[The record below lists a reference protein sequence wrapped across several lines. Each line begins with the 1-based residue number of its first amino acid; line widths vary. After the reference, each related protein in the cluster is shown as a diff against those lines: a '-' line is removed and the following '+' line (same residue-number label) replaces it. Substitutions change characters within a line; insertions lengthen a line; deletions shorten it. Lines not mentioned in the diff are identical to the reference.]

1 MGAGGGGMRQSQFK
15 KNDKVFPRK
24 LLIKKNICQKK
35 EKKRFPLYM
44 YTVCHA
50 SRTMTDMSK
59 LIPHTNKHSL
69 VASQVPDSSPTVGTL
84 SIRCTNLSWPKRLLL
99 HYLLDFV
106 GCFAFVDADNRN
118 AMSTRRLMPKLDEL
132 YCFSA
137 VPELINNNLLTVCRR

>member
-1 MGAGGGGMRQSQFK
+1 MPK
-15 KNDKVFPRK
+15 E
-24 LLIKKNICQKK
+24 
-35 EKKRFPLYM
+35 EKKKFPPYM

-99 HYLLDFV
+99 HNLHDFV
-106 GCFAFVDADNRN
+106 GCFPFVDADSETSFNCR
-118 AMSTRRLMPKLDEL
+118 
-132 YCFSA
+132 CC
-137 VPELINNNLLTVCRR
+137 LIEMQ

>member
-1 MGAGGGGMRQSQFK
+1 
-15 KNDKVFPRK
+15 
-24 LLIKKNICQKK
+24 
-35 EKKRFPLYM
+35 M
-44 YTVCHA
+44 YTVYHA

-59 LIPHTNKHSL
+59 LILHTNKHSL

-99 HYLLDFV
+99 HYLHDFV
-106 GCFAFVDADNRN
+106 GCFAFADADNRN

-137 VPELINNNLLTVCRR
+137 VPELINNNLLAVCRR

>member
-1 MGAGGGGMRQSQFK
+1 
-15 KNDKVFPRK
+15 
-24 LLIKKNICQKK
+24 
-35 EKKRFPLYM
+35 M
-44 YTVCHA
+44 YTVYHA

-59 LIPHTNKHSL
+59 LILHTNKHSL

-99 HYLLDFV
+99 HYLHDFV

-132 YCFSA
+132 YCFRA

>member
-1 MGAGGGGMRQSQFK
+1 M
-15 KNDKVFPRK
+15 P
-24 LLIKKNICQKK
+24 K
-35 EKKRFPLYM
+35 EGKKRFPLYM

-69 VASQVPDSSPTVGTL
+69 VASQVPDSSPTIGTL

-137 VPELINNNLLTVCRR
+137 VPELINNNLLTVCRRQSSISAVSRNFFSISDNQGSRFYIQHSP

>member
-1 MGAGGGGMRQSQFK
+1 
-15 KNDKVFPRK
+15 
-24 LLIKKNICQKK
+24 
-35 EKKRFPLYM
+35 M

-99 HYLLDFV
+99 HYLHDFV

-132 YCFSA
+132 YCFRA
-137 VPELINNNLLTVCRR
+137 VPELINNNLLTVCRRLSSISAVSRNFFSISDNQGSRFYI

>member
-1 MGAGGGGMRQSQFK
+1 M
-15 KNDKVFPRK
+15 P
-24 LLIKKNICQKK
+24 K
-35 EKKRFPLYM
+35 EGKKRFPLYM
-44 YTVCHA
+44 YRVCHA

-137 VPELINNNLLTVCRR
+137 VPELINNNLLTVCRRQSSISAVSRNFFSISDNQGSRFYIQHSP